1 MYSLDSKAEEVSA
14 EKKYTLLEAAVALA
28 PLFQQIIPFDCA
40 VAVTDREII
49 LADCVGEGS
58 EMVSNA
64 RKKFS
69 EKGSLYNSMQSG
81 KLHSKAISKEAY
93 GFPFKSTAIPV
104 KSETGKIIGSLGLA
118 LSLKNQDILNEAARS
133 FAATCENVV
142 ASTEELA
149 ALAQELVS
157 GLKLLNTYQ
166 KETAE
171 QVQQTDK
178 ILKFIEKIAMNS
190 KLLGLNAAI
199 EAARVGV
206 EGRGF
211 EVVATEIRNMAENSS
226 KSVEEI
232 KVILSGLKEKVTAIS
247 REIENYLHIAH
258 QQASSSSDIAAAMQ
272 NLMIHVEKIEKIAR
286 LI

>member
-1 MYSLDSKAEEVSA
+1 MNSFDSNVADLSA
-14 EKKYTLLEAAVALA
+14 EKRYTLLEAAIVLA
-28 PLFQQIIPFDCA
+28 PLFQQIVPLDCA
-40 VAVTDREII
+40 VAVTDREMI
-49 LADCVGEGS
+49 LTDCVGEGS
-58 EMVSNA
+58 EMISNA
-64 RKKFS
+64 GKKFS
-69 EKGSLYNSMQSG
+69 EKGSLYNAIQSG
-81 KLHSKAISKEAY
+81 KLHSKTISKEAY
-93 GFPFKSTAIPV
+93 GFPFKSTAIPL
-104 KSETGKIIGSLGLA
+104 KNETGKIIGSLGLA
-118 LSLKNQDILNEAARS
+118 LSLKYQDILNETARS
-133 FAATCENVV
+133 FAVTCENVV

-166 KETAE
+166 KETIE

-211 EVVATEIRNMAENSS
+211 EVVATEIRSMAESS
-226 KSVEEI
+226 FKSVEEI
-232 KVILSGLKEKVTAIS
+232 KLIFSGLKEKVAATS
-247 REIENYLHIAH
+247 TEIEKFLHIAH
-258 QQASSSSDIAAAMQ
+258 QQADSSGEIAASMQ
-272 NLMIHVEKIEKIAR
+272 NLIIHVENIEKIAQ